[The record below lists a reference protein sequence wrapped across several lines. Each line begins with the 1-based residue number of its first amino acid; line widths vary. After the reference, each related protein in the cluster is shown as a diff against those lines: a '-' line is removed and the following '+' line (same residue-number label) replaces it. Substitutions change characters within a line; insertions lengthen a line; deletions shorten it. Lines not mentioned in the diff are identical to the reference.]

1 MMKLKFFLATILL
14 LGLIPVLHAQEA
26 ASDSLS
32 PVQKE
37 IDFGTYLLE
46 TSQYRLAS
54 WEFERLRFKYPQ
66 NPIIQLKL
74 TEAYRLAGDYAAG
87 LEKANLFK
95 AEPSL
100 TNDYAIAYRKEA
112 IRNLIHLRDFK
123 SAPTEALGLST
134 RFPSMNLYSAN
145 ISLGANIL
153 LDNWSFVPQGI
164 ATTDLDPLLNQY
176 VVQLNNMKLKSP
188 FKAGLYS
195 ALLPGAGKVYA
206 GSWKDGLLSLLFVS
220 ANTYSAYRG
229 FRQNG
234 INSVY
239 GWVFT
244 SLATG
249 FYIGNIYGAATLAK
263 KTNQQQKVLIQN
275 QAYERL
281 LLIY

>member
-1 MMKLKFFLATILL
+1 MMKLKFFLANILL
-14 LGLIPVLHAQEA
+14 IGLTPVLHAQEA
-26 ASDSLS
+26 ASDSLQS
-32 PVQKE
+32 VQKE

-66 NPIIQLKL
+66 NPLIQLKL
-74 TEAYRLAGDYAAG
+74 TEAYRLAGDYTAG

-95 AEPSL
+95 VEPSL
-100 TNDYAIAYRKEA
+100 TNDFAIAYRKEA
-112 IRNLIHLRDFK
+112 IRNLIHLRDFN
-123 SAPTEALGLST
+123 STQTEALGLRSG
-134 RFPSMNLYSAN
+134 FPTMKLYSAN

-153 LDNWSFVPQGI
+153 LDNWSFVPQGV
-164 ATTDLDPLLNQY
+164 ATNDLDPLLNQY
-176 VVQLNNMKLKSP
+176 VIQLNNMKLKSP
-188 FKAGLYS
+188 LRAGLYS

-206 GSWKDGLLSLLFVS
+206 GSWKDGLLSLLFVG

-229 FRQNG
+229 FRQTG

-263 KTNQQQKVLIQN
+263 KTNQQQKALIQN